1 MIFDELIWIDDMS
14 PRPAALNMAIDEALL
29 MQPSTAAALFRTYRW
44 ESRSVSFGYFLKWAP
59 IREQYPDRDLV
70 RRWTGGGAVEHGEDF
85 TYSLILP
92 RTEKSLRAQ
101 ALYETL
107 HLSIAEAFR
116 ENGKPV
122 ALSEGM
128 GDGRAMNC
136 FDQPV
141 QHDVTQG
148 GIKIAG
154 AAIRRLRDRLLL
166 QGSIQRTDL
175 WPDLASRLVHK
186 LSVAVR
192 KQPILPHIIDR
203 AARIVDEKYGT
214 DAWTRRF

>member
-1 MIFDELIWIDDMS
+1 MIFEDLIWIDDS
-14 PRPAALNMAIDEALL
+14 FPRPAALNMAIDEALL
-29 MQPSTAAALFRTYRW
+29 MQPSTAVIFRTYRW
-44 ESRSVSFGYFLKWAP
+44 QSRSVSFGCFSKWAP
-59 IREQYPDRDLV
+59 VKEQYPNWDLV
-70 RRWTGGGAVEHGEDF
+70 RRWTGGGIVEHGADF
-85 TYSLILP
+85 TYSLVLL
-92 RTEKSLRAQ
+92 RAKKSLRAQ
-101 ALYETL
+101 SLYEAL

-128 GDGRAMNC
+128 GDGSSMNC
-136 FDQPV
+136 FDRPV
-141 QHDVTQG
+141 QHDVTRG

-175 WPDLASRLVHK
+175 WPDLGSRLAHK
-186 LSVAVR
+186 LSATVR
-192 KQPILPHIIDR
+192 KQPILPEIIDR
-203 AARIVDEKYGT
+203 AARIADEKYGT

>member
-1 MIFDELIWIDDMS
+1 M
-14 PRPAALNMAIDEALL
+14 
-29 MQPSTAAALFRTYRW
+29 
-44 ESRSVSFGYFLKWAP
+44 
-59 IREQYPDRDLV
+59 
-70 RRWTGGGAVEHGEDF
+70 
-85 TYSLILP
+85 
-92 RTEKSLRAQ
+92 
-101 ALYETL
+101 

-128 GDGRAMNC
+128 GDGPLMNC
-136 FDQPV
+136 FDRPV

-175 WPDLASRLVHK
+175 WPGLGSRLVHK
-186 LSVAVR
+186 LSAVVR
-192 KQPILPHIIDR
+192 KQPILPEVIDR
-203 AARIVDEKYGT
+203 AARIAGEKYGT